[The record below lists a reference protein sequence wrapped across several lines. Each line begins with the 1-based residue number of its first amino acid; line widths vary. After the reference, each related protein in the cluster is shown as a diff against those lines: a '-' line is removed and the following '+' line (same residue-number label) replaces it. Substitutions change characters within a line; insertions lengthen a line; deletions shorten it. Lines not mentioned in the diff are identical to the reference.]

1 MRFFYKAS
9 SQGSYFDGRDHLDR
23 LQVEQN
29 RIAERVARDHMM
41 RQYAQE
47 TGMTHRALFREMG
60 GEREGENAEAEEF
73 LDLDDDRQSLAS
85 IRDDQNYTRAELE
98 GVLGRAGEAQQA
110 NQGAIAQAH
119 QQHLEQ
125 EQEQG
130 VAVLNGLVKK
140 VARSV
145 EFLRRKWCDFLGRGL
160 LACSL
165 KNGTLQIWTLGGK
178 WLAG

>member
-1 MRFFYKAS
+1 MELVNDNEEALRPFPNRDAVFFYKAS

-47 TGMTHRALFREMG
+47 TGMTHRALFRETG

-73 LDLDDDRQSLAS
+73 LDFDDDRQSLAS

-130 VAVLNGLVKK
+130 G
-140 VARSV
+140 
-145 EFLRRKWCDFLGRGL
+145 
-160 LACSL
+160 CSS
-165 KNGTLQIWTLGGK
+165 
-178 WLAG
+178 